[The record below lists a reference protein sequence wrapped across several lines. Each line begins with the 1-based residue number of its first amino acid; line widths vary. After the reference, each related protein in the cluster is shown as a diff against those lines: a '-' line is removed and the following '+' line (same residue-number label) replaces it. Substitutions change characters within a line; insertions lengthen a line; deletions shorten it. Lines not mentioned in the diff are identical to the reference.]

1 MELWMWAVLV
11 VVGVVVVTGL
21 IAGVQ
26 ARRRRGRV
34 IVVRRGGRGRWR
46 MS

>member
-11 VVGVVVVTGL
+11 VVGVAVVTGL

-34 IVVRRGGRGRWR
+34 IVVRRGGRGSRR